1 MVKVDRVKDFE
12 VDGNKLIITIDWD
25 SGYEFVDNRKIK
37 VCPETRKL
45 EIDKKL
51 LMQLVRELRNQLFFI
66 SSMRQL

>member
-25 SGYEFVDNRKIK
+25 SGYDRNIK

-51 LMQLVRELRNQLFFI
+51 LMQLVRELRN
-66 SSMRQL
+66 